1 LENILRGTEVL
12 KMVTLSHVQLS
23 RYRQKNQK
31 SYKK

>member
-1 LENILRGTEVL
+1 
-12 KMVTLSHVQLS
+12 MVTLSHVQLS